1 VQRAAFGLF
10 AALSVGVAAY
20 ALVAYSVL
28 PIGASVHPD
37 MRASFEVHR
46 IGIYTHVFCAALALL
61 LGPLQF
67 SRVLRTA
74 RPALHR
80 WTGRIY
86 LGVGVGVGGVSGLYA
101 AAFAYGGLVSTAGF
115 GLLALVWLYTGAR
128 AWQAVRARDFVAHR
142 EWMLRN
148 YALSLAAVTL
158 RVYLGI
164 ALAAGLPFEM
174 VYPALAWL
182 SWIPNIIAAGIILQ
196 RTR

>member
-1 VQRAAFGLF
+1 MHRATFWLI

-37 MRASFEVHR
+37 MRANFEAHH
-46 IGIYTHVFCAALALL
+46 IGIYTHVFCAALTLL

-67 SRVLRTA
+67 SRAVRAA

-86 LGVGVGVGGVSGLYA
+86 LGVGVGIGGVSGLYA

-115 GLLALVWLYTGAR
+115 GLLSLAWLFTGAR
-128 AWQAVRARDFVAHR
+128 AWQAVRARDFLAHR

-158 RVYLGI
+158 RIYLGI
-164 ALAAGLPFEM
+164 ALAAGWPFEV
-174 VYPALAWL
+174 VYPTLAWL
-182 SWIPNIIAAGIILQ
+182 SWIPNILAVGFFLQ